1 MGAVEELCDD
11 DEDCLNEV
19 DEEVTNLEGECGDDD
34 KECWKNGM
42 EAKMEEM
49 KKGKKE
55 KKGKKGK
62 KGDVMKLAKD
72 GGKAAKDLD
81 LDDLSDEDKEALMDE
96 CDGKEEECMK

>member
-1 MGAVEELCDD
+1 MRPEGEEKPEGKPEGEEKPEGEDKPVKEGADDPELDALMGAVEELCDD

-62 KGDVMKLAKD
+62 KGDVM
-72 GGKAAKDLD
+72 
-81 LDDLSDEDKEALMDE
+81 
-96 CDGKEEECMK
+96 